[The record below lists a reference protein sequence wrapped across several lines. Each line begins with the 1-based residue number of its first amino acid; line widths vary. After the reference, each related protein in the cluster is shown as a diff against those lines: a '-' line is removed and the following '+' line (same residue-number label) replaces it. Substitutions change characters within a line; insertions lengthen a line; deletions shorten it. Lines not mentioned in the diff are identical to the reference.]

1 MVKLPHPDRVRTSAL
16 DFWLARSAI
25 ACVAGLQLLVVN
37 DFSLGPRWLAPAL
50 ELALLVPL
58 SAATAWNQGRERH
71 ATTDA
76 HWAEV
81 HRHHRLI
88 RRMAAILTA
97 LVTVA
102 NTAALAALV
111 HALFKGKAGSGPT
124 LLIDALNIWGTN
136 VIIFALWFWTTDRGG
151 AALRGHPSVRDPDFL
166 FPQMTLGSAEA
177 QAPFVPGFVDYLFL
191 AFTNATA
198 FSPTDTLPLT
208 PRAKLLMMAEALIS
222 LLTVALVAARAV
234 NILA

>member
-1 MVKLPHPDRVRTSAL
+1 MTAALHPERIRTSSL
-16 DFWLARSAI
+16 DFWLARGAI

-37 DFSLGPRWLAPAL
+37 ELSLGPRWLAPAL

-58 SAATAWNQGRERH
+58 SAATAWNQGRARQ

-76 HWAEV
+76 HWASV
-81 HRHHRLI
+81 RRHHRLI
-88 RRMAAILTA
+88 SRMAMVLTA

-102 NTAALAALV
+102 NTASLAALV
-111 HALFKGKAGSGPT
+111 HALLQGKAGNGPT
-124 LLIDALNIWGTN
+124 LLLDALNIWGTN

-151 AALRGHPSVRDPDFL
+151 AALRGHPNAGEPDFL
-166 FPQMTLGSAEA
+166 FPQMTLDPQEA
-177 QAPFVPGFVDYLFL
+177 QARFLPGFVDYLFL

-208 PRAKLLMMAEALIS
+208 ARAKLLMMAEALIS